1 MYIHIH
7 MYTDT
12 FHLSIYSERMDG
24 WMAGWMAG
32 WLDGWMAGWMDGWME
47 MCMCVLNGCI
57 GWVFLLDRVWVY
69 SML

>member
-24 WMAGWMAG
+24 WMAGWM
-32 WLDGWMAGWMDGWME
+32 DGWMDG
-47 MCMCVLNGCI
+47 
-57 GWVFLLDRVWVY
+57 DVY
-69 SML
+69 VCSERMYRLGLSVRQSLGI